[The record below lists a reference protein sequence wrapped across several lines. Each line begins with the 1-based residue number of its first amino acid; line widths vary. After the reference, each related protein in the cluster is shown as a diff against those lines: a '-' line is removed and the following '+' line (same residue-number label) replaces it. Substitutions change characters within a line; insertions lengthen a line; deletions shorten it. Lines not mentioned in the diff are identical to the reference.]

1 MDTTYN
7 KGDADFKEALKK
19 IAKRFKGKG
28 GGPDAETLINACKH
42 DINLG
47 YVTLWSDNNDIT
59 NLINRSR
66 RYILMMKDYGDAIEF
81 RIDRKGFRSCCHAFK
96 VAR

>member
-1 MDTTYN
+1 MSDVYN
-7 KGDADFKEALKK
+7 KGDKDFDKALNR

-28 GGPDAETLINACKH
+28 GGPDAETLINANKH

-47 YVTLWSDNNDIT
+47 YVSLWSDNNDIT

-66 RYILMMKDYGDAIEF
+66 KYILSVRDYGETVEF
-81 RIDRKGFRSCCHAFK
+81 KMAKGGFRSCCHAFK
-96 VAR
+96 VGK